1 MLRDL
6 IYQAL
11 EEIETPLGRG
21 VNGAIALLVL
31 LSCGIFVAQT
41 YVLPG
46 SLRVQLDGLDKGLLA
61 IFTIEYCLRL
71 WVSKNRLRYIFSFYA
86 LVDLLAILPVFVGL
100 FNVEF
105 LRIIRGLRILRLLRF
120 VEETSVFGYVIRPDA
135 AAFTRIIITFF
146 IIVFIYS
153 GLIYQVE
160 HQVQAAN
167 FGSFLDAVYY
177 SIATLSTVGFGDVV
191 PRSQLGRAL
200 SILMII
206 TGVVLI
212 PWQAGELVRRLVQA
226 EEQEKDTLAL
236 SASANLVCK
245 RCGLDRHDAD
255 ARFCKRC
262 GMDLR
267 GNT

>member
-1 MLRDL
+1 MVRDSV
-6 IYQAL
+6 YRAL

-21 VNGAIALLVL
+21 VNVAIALLVL

-41 YVLPG
+41 YPLPG
-46 SLRVQLDGLDKGLLA
+46 ILRLQLDGLDKGLLVL
-61 IFTIEYCLRL
+61 FSIEYFLRL
-71 WVSKNRLRYIFSFYA
+71 WVAKNRLRYIFSFYA
-86 LVDLLAILPVFVGL
+86 LIDLLAILPVFVGL

-105 LRIIRGLRILRLLRF
+105 LRIIRGLRILRILRF
-120 VEETSVFGYVIRPDA
+120 VEDASIFGYVIRADA
-135 AAFTRIIITFF
+135 AAFIRIIITFF

-153 GLIYQVE
+153 GLIYRVE
-160 HQVQAAN
+160 HNIQLDN

-226 EEQEKDTLAL
+226 EEKEKDALAI
-236 SASANLVCK
+236 SASAGLSCQ

-262 GMDLR
+262 GLSLLKDD
-267 GNT
+267 